1 MAQASSKNRSLTA
14 TFWSLVFAVCLG
26 LAVAH
31 LVTAVRGQVQQEKSL
46 IEDTFTPA
54 PGRP

>member
-1 MAQASSKNRSLTA
+1 MRGESASRRRSLA
-14 TFWSLVFAVCLG
+14 ICLG

-31 LVTAVRGQVQQEKSL
+31 LVTAVRGQVQQEQSL

-54 PGRP
+54 PGHGSARRP